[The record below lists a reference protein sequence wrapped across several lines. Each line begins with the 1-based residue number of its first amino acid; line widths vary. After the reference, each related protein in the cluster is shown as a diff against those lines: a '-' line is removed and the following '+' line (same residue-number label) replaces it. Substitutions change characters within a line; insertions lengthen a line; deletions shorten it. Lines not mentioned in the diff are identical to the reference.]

1 MFLIFLEEVLLFI
14 CCSEPKKWPRE
25 GREMA
30 MIKLD
35 SGAGLLQIKH
45 RIHREM

>member
-14 CCSEPKKWPRE
+14 CWPRE